1 MSFFFE
7 STNESIKN
15 TETTV
20 RNLTENQE
28 FLNIDKILKTNIE
41 VTKRQL
47 QQRKFKKFN
56 YLKYKPQPIQEQTMA
71 ITQANFNKS
80 YANAVKGNTNI
91 INSKVQHLRKTSKT
105 NILEEPSTLLKKLE
119 LLHPAQTPHCR
130 GKSPAR
136 VPSTIK
142 QISTNRDKEIED
154 LRNQIKLLKQN
165 KKKHDTQEQ
174 LKRTENKEEHPNP
187 KSSRW
192 PPPQEA
198 LLKPTSIC

>member
-119 LLHPAQTPHCR
+119 LLHPAQAPHCR

-174 LKRTENKEEHPNP
+174 LKHTENKEEHPNP